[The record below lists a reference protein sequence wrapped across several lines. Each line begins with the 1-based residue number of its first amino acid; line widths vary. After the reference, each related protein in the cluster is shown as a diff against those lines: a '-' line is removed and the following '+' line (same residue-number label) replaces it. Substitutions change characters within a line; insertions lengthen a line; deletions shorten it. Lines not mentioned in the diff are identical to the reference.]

1 MSTKLYVGNLSF
13 NTTEQE
19 VRDLFSQHGNVTEA
33 TLIIDKLTGRSRGFA
48 FVSYDTEEAAQHA
61 IDKLDGQDV
70 DGRKLTVNIARPKE
84 EGRPYGGGGGGGGG
98 GRSFGGPRGGGGG
111 GGGGR
116 GRDFGGGGGGGGR
129 GRR

>member
-48 FVSYDTEEAAQHA
+48 FVSYDTEEAAQNA

-111 GGGGR
+111 GR
-116 GRDFGGGGGGGGR
+116 GRDFGGGGGGR

>member
-13 NTTEQE
+13 NTSEQD
-19 VRDLFSQHGNVTEA
+19 VRELFSQHGNVTEA
-33 TLIIDKLTGRSRGFA
+33 TLIIDKMTGRSRGFA
-48 FVSYDTEEAAQHA
+48 FVAYDTEEAAQHA

-84 EGRPYGGGGGGGGG
+84 EGGRSFGGGGGGG
-98 GRSFGGPRGGGGG
+98 GRSGGGGGGRSYGGGG

-116 GRDFGGGGGGGGR
+116 GRDDRGGGGR
-129 GRR
+129 GRY

>member
-48 FVSYDTEEAAQHA
+48 FVSYDTEEAAQNA

-98 GRSFGGPRGGGGG
+98 GGRSFGGPRGGGGG

-116 GRDFGGGGGGGGR
+116 GRDFGGGGGGR

>member
-48 FVSYDTEEAAQHA
+48 FVSYDTEEAAQNA

>member
-1 MSTKLYVGNLSF
+1 MNTKLYVGNLSF
-13 NTTEQE
+13 NTSEQD
-19 VRDLFSQHGNVTEA
+19 VRELFSQHGNVSEA

-48 FVSYDTEEAAQHA
+48 FVSYDTEEAAQNA

-84 EGRPYGGGGGGGGG
+84 EGGRSFGGGGGGG
-98 GRSFGGPRGGGGG
+98 GRPGGGGGGRSYGGGG

-116 GRDFGGGGGGGGR
+116 GRDDRGGGGR
-129 GRR
+129 GRY

>member
-48 FVSYDTEEAAQHA
+48 FVSYDTEEAAQNA

-70 DGRKLTVNIARPKE
+70 DGRKLTVNIARPTE